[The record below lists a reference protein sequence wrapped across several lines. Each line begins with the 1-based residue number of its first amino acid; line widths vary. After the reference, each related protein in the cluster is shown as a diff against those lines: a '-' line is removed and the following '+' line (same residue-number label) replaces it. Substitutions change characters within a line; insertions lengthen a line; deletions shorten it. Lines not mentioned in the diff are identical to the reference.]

1 MGHGDTTLLV
11 VSEWG
16 KQKFSLEQEIIIL
29 PLKIVLIFFKL
40 FNTKS
45 KSTRDMNIK
54 SHMNLY
60 QQKELTT
67 EIVAQEIEII
77 WYRLKNKDDH
87 LVKEIKTKNIEAK
100 N

>member
-1 MGHGDTTLLV
+1 
-11 VSEWG
+11 
-16 KQKFSLEQEIIIL
+16 
-29 PLKIVLIFFKL
+29 
-40 FNTKS
+40 
-45 KSTRDMNIK
+45 MNIK